1 MAIDLNPSATFGVP
15 SSASHH
21 SNNVIL
27 PSRLHGASVAN
38 LMSMPSLSTAHQ
50 SSGLLLQKSNIAEFL
65 TDPIPGWQV
74 DELLKLPDLNE
85 GYNISDSAKV

>member
-1 MAIDLNPSATFGVP
+1 MAIDLNPIATFGVP
-15 SSASHH
+15 SSTSHH
-21 SNNVIL
+21 GNNVIL
-27 PSRLHGASVAN
+27 PSRLQGASATN
-38 LMSMPSLSTAHQ
+38 LMSMPSLSTSHQ
-50 SSGLLLQKSNIAEFL
+50 SSGLLFQKSSIAEFL